1 MNQTNLLKT
10 FRRISIAEGYSF
22 LLLVFIAMP
31 FKYVLEIPEPV
42 KYFGWLHGLLFI
54 LYGVYLLLV
63 TIKFKWTIERFVI
76 GFFASL
82 LPLGPFI
89 FERKLKKEYGVL

>member
-1 MNQTNLLKT
+1 MSQAKLLKT

-31 FKYVLEIPEPV
+31 FKYVFDRPELV

-54 LYGVYLLLV
+54 LYGFYLLLV
-63 TIKFKWTIERFVI
+63 TIKFKWTIQRFAI